1 MDSTRRIV
9 RGGGTGLTSSS
20 RFSALL
26 LYEHEKRIKRLKRG
40 TKMVPIRTDHGKRK
54 TFPQETNRTTND
66 LDPTNTN
73 FLQDRA
79 QFVCSFSN
87 SFTLQ
92 TSEPD
97 RRSC

>member
-1 MDSTRRIV
+1 MDSTRRIA

-20 RFSALL
+20 RFNALL
-26 LYEHEKRIKRLKRG
+26 LYEHKKRIKRLKRG
-40 TKMVPIRTDHGKRK
+40 TKIVPIRTDHGKRK

-79 QFVCSFSN
+79 QICLFF
-87 SFTLQ
+87 FKFFY
-92 TSEPD
+92 TSD
-97 RRSC
+97 I